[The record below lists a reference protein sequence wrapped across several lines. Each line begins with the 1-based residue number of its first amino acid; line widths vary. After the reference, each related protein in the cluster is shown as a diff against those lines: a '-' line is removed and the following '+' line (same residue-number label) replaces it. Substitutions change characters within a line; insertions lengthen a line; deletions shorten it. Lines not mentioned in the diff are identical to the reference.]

1 MEVSGFIFGITAMG
15 VLSSGAVLFGVVI
28 IIVGVLFF
36 ILDKTCPWT
45 DEERRVIDKLNSL
58 IVSCWNDELLKE
70 RLMSDPLAVLAE
82 HGIDV
87 PKGVTVKVN
96 SGRSGGYGMWIE
108 LSHPDPQTIETAL
121 LGRWDGT

>member
-1 MEVSGFIFGITAMG
+1 MEVSGYIFGITVMG
-15 VLSSGAVLFGVVI
+15 VISSGAVLFGVVI
-28 IIVGVLFF
+28 IFVGVLFF

-87 PKGVTVKVN
+87 PKGVTVKVT
-96 SGRSGGYGMWIE
+96 SGRSVWIE
-108 LSHPDPQTIETAL
+108 FSHPDPQTIETVL
-121 LGRWDGT
+121 LGIWDGT

>member
-15 VLSSGAVLFGVVI
+15 VNSCGAVLFGVVI

-36 ILDKTCPWT
+36 ILDKICPWT

-87 PKGVTVKVN
+87 PKRVTVKVN

-108 LSHPDPQTIETAL
+108 LSHPDSQTIETAL

>member
-1 MEVSGFIFGITAMG
+1 MFGTL
-15 VLSSGAVLFGVVI
+15 VLLVVI

-96 SGRSGGYGMWIE
+96 SGRSVWIE
-108 LSHPDPQTIETAL
+108 FSHPDPQTIETVL
-121 LGRWDGT
+121 LGIWDGT

>member
-1 MEVSGFIFGITAMG
+1 MLGTL
-15 VLSSGAVLFGVVI
+15 VLLVVVI
-28 IIVGVLFF
+28 IIVGVFFF

-58 IVSCWNDELLKE
+58 IVSSWDDELLKE

-96 SGRSGGYGMWIE
+96 SGGSGGYGMWIE

-121 LGRWDGT
+121 LGTYDGT

>member
-1 MEVSGFIFGITAMG
+1 MFGTL
-15 VLSSGAVLFGVVI
+15 VLLVVI

-45 DEERRVIDKLNSL
+45 DEERRAIDKLNSL

-70 RLMSDPLAVLAE
+70 RLMSDPVAVLAE
-82 HGIDV
+82 YGIDV

-96 SGRSGGYGMWIE
+96 SGRPGGSGMWIE
-108 LSHPDPQTIETAL
+108 FSHPDPQTIETVL
-121 LGRWDGT
+121 LGIWDGT